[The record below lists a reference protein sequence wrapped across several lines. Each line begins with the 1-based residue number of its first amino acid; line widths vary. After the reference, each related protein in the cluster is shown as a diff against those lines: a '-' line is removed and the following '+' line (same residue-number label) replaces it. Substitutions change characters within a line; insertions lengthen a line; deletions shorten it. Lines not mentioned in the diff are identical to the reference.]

1 MPQRDKSQLQ
11 SRRLRACQVTGLI
24 CPVAFLV
31 LSYSEMTFNQL
42 LRKASSGEHGE
53 KTMMS
58 SAPIW
63 IFGGC
68 LFLLGNI
75 SGCSAVNSQPSDKT
89 ATAKKL
95 DIAQGVSAAK
105 AKENDDLERLAQLW
119 ERRRGEYL
127 AGDYPIGP
135 GDVIEIS
142 VPGMEEIKIIT
153 QRVTGEGTISLPFV
167 GIINAGG
174 ITDKTLREEIRRRLE
189 TNYMRNPQ
197 ISLFVKEFR
206 SRQVAVI
213 GAVQKPGLYNLA
225 SSADTILSMI
235 SQAGGTTA
243 TAAERILFIPAEP
256 AEPDKAKEIVTAMPI
271 QMLSQDPLP
280 LILKNAEPLVI
291 SLDGINKSGQAMYLT
306 MPARPGDIVM
316 IPGAGEVLVQGWVE
330 KPGAYKI
337 TPGITL
343 LGVVAAAG
351 GMTFPADAA
360 GVELIRTN
368 SAGHKSTVTADLAAI
383 KNGANPDLPLREGDV
398 VNVTSSSPKL
408 LAWGFYRFFTTV
420 VNVGASASI
429 PIR

>member
-1 MPQRDKSQLQ
+1 
-11 SRRLRACQVTGLI
+11 
-24 CPVAFLV
+24 
-31 LSYSEMTFNQL
+31 MTFNQL